1 VRVTARTRHGL
12 ALSVALC
19 VLLASV
25 LDPPSSTSGPT
36 PVVLGLG
43 LDKYVHAAAYAGVAG
58 SLAWARRAAT
68 PRALLLVALVAVAYG
83 AGIELVQWTLPAR
96 SFDVADGVANA
107 AGAAAGTVG
116 WRLWAD
122 RDTRA
127 R

>member
-1 VRVTARTRHGL
+1 
-12 ALSVALC
+12 
-19 VLLASV
+19 
-25 LDPPSSTSGPT
+25 
-36 PVVLGLG
+36 
-43 LDKYVHAAAYAGVAG
+43 
-58 SLAWARRAAT
+58 
-68 PRALLLVALVAVAYG
+68 VALVAVAYG